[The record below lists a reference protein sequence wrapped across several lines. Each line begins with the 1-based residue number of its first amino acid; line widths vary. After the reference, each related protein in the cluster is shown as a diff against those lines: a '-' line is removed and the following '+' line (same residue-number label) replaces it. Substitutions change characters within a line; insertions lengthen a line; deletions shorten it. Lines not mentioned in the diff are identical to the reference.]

1 MCNEKTR
8 GRYTIELSK
17 QMLMKR
23 LLFLAIGTL
32 VSTAAFSQKNS
43 GYNWAIGA
51 RAGSYGAT
59 CGVTAKVF
67 VADVLALEGIISY
80 WNKGITATLLLEY
93 HRPAFETRSL
103 NWYMGGGAHFIQ
115 NAGYENSYIVSRS
128 GTDYV
133 DGGSAIGIDGVF
145 GLEYKIPVIP
155 VALSI
160 DVKPAAEFNA
170 AGGFNM
176 TLDPGLGIKLAF

>member
-1 MCNEKTR
+1 
-8 GRYTIELSK
+8 
-17 QMLMKR
+17 MKR
-23 LLFLAIGTL
+23 LLFVAIGTL
-32 VSTAAFSQKNS
+32 ISTATFSQKNAD
-43 GYNWAIGA
+43 YKWAIGA

-59 CGVTAKVF
+59 CGGTAKVF
-67 VADVLALEGIISY
+67 VSNALALDAIVGY
-80 WNKGITATLLLEY
+80 WNRGITATLLLEY
-93 HRPAFETRSL
+93 HRPAFGTCSL

-115 NAGYENSYIVSRS
+115 NAGYENSYIVSRN

-133 DGGSAIGIDGVF
+133 DGGSAVGIDGVF

-176 TLDPGLGIKLAF
+176 TLDPGFGIKLAF